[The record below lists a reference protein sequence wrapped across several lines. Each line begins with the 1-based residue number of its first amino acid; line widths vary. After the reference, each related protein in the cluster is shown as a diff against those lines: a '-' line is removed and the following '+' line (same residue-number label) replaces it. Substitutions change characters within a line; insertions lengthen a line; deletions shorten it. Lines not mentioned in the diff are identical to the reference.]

1 MTTIEIKPARPSARQ
16 AGGDSLHVLTSGYAD
31 SDHETI
37 SMSLVGNGAD
47 GRWAFWEWSPA
58 VIRLRRTE
66 WFVPTLQAMIAL
78 PWTSD
83 GWVTDGVRTQ
93 QASLSQMLS
102 LLVRAL
108 DSCVPP
114 PTVVPT
120 PEGGIQVEWH
130 RNGVD
135 LEIESAPS
143 GQVEFFFSSR
153 STECERQAWEELDRL
168 AEYAR
173 AVIEV
178 S

>member
-16 AGGDSLHVLTSGYAD
+16 VDGDSLHVRTSGYAD

-47 GRWAFWEWSPA
+47 VRWAFWEWSPA
-58 VIRLRRTE
+58 LIRLRRTE
-66 WFVPTLQAMIAL
+66 WFVPTIQAVIAL

-83 GWVTDGVRTQ
+83 GWMIDGVRTQ
-93 QASLSQMLS
+93 QVAVSQMLS
-102 LLVRAL
+102 LLTHAL
-108 DSCVPP
+108 DSRVPP

-120 PEGGIQVEWH
+120 SEGGIQVEWH
-130 RNGVD
+130 RNGID
-135 LEIESAPS
+135 LEIESPPS
-143 GQVEFFFSSR
+143 GQVEFFFSSQ
-153 STECERQAWEELDRL
+153 SEEYEGLAWEELDRL

-173 AVIEV
+173 IVMEV